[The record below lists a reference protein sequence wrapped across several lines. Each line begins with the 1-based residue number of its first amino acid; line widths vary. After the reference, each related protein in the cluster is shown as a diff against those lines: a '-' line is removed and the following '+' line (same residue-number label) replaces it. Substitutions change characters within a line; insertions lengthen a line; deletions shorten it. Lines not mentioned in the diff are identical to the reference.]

1 MLAQAM
7 LLINRTHKRKQGKT
21 MKLSKTIL
29 AIVAAVA
36 TGLACHQA
44 QAVPIT
50 GSIDFAGSAVFMP
63 NNLAGAFEVKT
74 FSDVSVMSA
83 DGSFT
88 GVTGP
93 VTMTSPW
100 VFVPSTPVSALWSV
114 GGFIFDLGTTTSV
127 LRPSGF
133 LIITGTG
140 TIFGPAGFDATTGI
154 WRFSTQDPKADGKF
168 SFSAATSGAGV
179 PDGGMTVTLL
189 GAALIGLAAY
199 RAKFAKPVKA

>member
-1 MLAQAM
+1 
-7 LLINRTHKRKQGKT
+7 
-21 MKLSKTIL
+21 MKPSKTIL

-36 TGLACHQA
+36 MGLACNQA

-50 GSIDFAGSAVFMP
+50 GNINFAGSAVLMP

-74 FSDVSVMSA
+74 FSHVSVMDA

-93 VTMTSPW
+93 VTMAMPW
-100 VFVPSTPVSALWSV
+100 VFVPSTPLIGLWSV
-114 GGFIFDLGTTTSV
+114 GGFTFDLAATTSV

-140 TIFGPAGFDATTGI
+140 TIFGPAGFDATPGS
-154 WRFSTQDPKADGKF
+154 WRFSTQDNVANGQF
-168 SFSAATSGAGV
+168 SFSAATGGQGV

-189 GAALIGLAAY
+189 GAGLVGLAAF
-199 RAKFAKPVKA
+199 RAKFAKAKA

>member
-1 MLAQAM
+1 
-7 LLINRTHKRKQGKT
+7 

-74 FSDVSVMSA
+74 FSDVPVMSA

-88 GVTGP
+88 GGTGP
-93 VTMTSPW
+93 VTMTSRW
-100 VFVPSTPVSALWSV
+100 VLVASTPVRALWSV
-114 GGFIFDLGTTTSV
+114 GGCVF
-127 LRPSGF
+127 
-133 LIITGTG
+133 
-140 TIFGPAGFDATTGI
+140 
-154 WRFSTQDPKADGKF
+154 
-168 SFSAATSGAGV
+168 
-179 PDGGMTVTLL
+179 
-189 GAALIGLAAY
+189 
-199 RAKFAKPVKA
+199 

>member
-7 LLINRTHKRKQGKT
+7 LLINRTHKRKKGQT

-36 TGLACHQA
+36 TGFACHQA

-83 DGSFT
+83 DGTFT
-88 GVTGP
+88 GVKVR
-93 VTMTSPW
+93 VTMN
-100 VFVPSTPVSALWSV
+100 
-114 GGFIFDLGTTTSV
+114 
-127 LRPSGF
+127 
-133 LIITGTG
+133 
-140 TIFGPAGFDATTGI
+140 
-154 WRFSTQDPKADGKF
+154 
-168 SFSAATSGAGV
+168 
-179 PDGGMTVTLL
+179 
-189 GAALIGLAAY
+189 LA
-199 RAKFAKPVKA
+199 V